1 MKQIEAQVKITFT
14 NPIKDW
20 YEDNT
25 TQSRKKIEGYE
36 NGMFISIN
44 NK

>member
-1 MKQIEAQVKITFT
+1 MKQLEAPVKITFT

-25 TQSRKKIEGYE
+25 TKSSTKIKGYE

-44 NK
+44 N